1 MNTKE
6 ICKKLSVTTKML
18 RVYEE
23 GGLIHPQ
30 RGENNY
36 RDYSDDDVLKIQ
48 LIVMLRN
55 LGFSVKDIDK
65 IFREKEDHLDSVL
78 YAFYFQLQAIEL
90 QRKQLEENR
99 RNITEAINQ
108 MLAGD
113 SPVDQ
118 VLLQS
123 ERPSIYDE
131 VRSRSNF
138 DDMAEDYVERFLK
151 EDTEYHAGIGEA
163 RRFLDG
169 MDRGTKILDAGGGTC
184 YLWKELPDFTDV
196 TILDNSLPMLMYA
209 RQNFPAGKR
218 VLKDVLDPVSEEERH
233 SYDVVIS
240 TFLFHHMPYDQQRIA
255 LQNLIDVKKHY
266 GILYIVERFC
276 VDEEEIERSRGRSI
290 DYKPLIQEF
299 LDMVEEIGCQAEVVR
314 VGQLVRCLRIT
325 EKRV

>member
-1 MNTKE
+1 MNTKD
-6 ICKKLSVTTKML
+6 ICKQLSVTPKML
-18 RVYEE
+18 RIYEE
-23 GGLIHPQ
+23 GGLIHPH

-36 RDYSDDDVLKIQ
+36 RYYSEEDVLRIQ
-48 LIVMLRN
+48 MIVMLRK
-55 LGFSVKDIDK
+55 LGFSVKDIGT
-65 IFREKEDHLDSVL
+65 IFREKSDQLDSVL
-78 YAFYFQLQAIEL
+78 YAFYVQLQAIEL
-90 QRKQLEENR
+90 QRKQLEESR
-99 RNITEAINQ
+99 KNITAAINQ
-108 MLAGD
+108 MLTGD
-113 SPVDQ
+113 GRVDR

-123 ERPSIYDE
+123 DRPSIYEE
-131 VRSRSNF
+131 VRSQSNF

-151 EDTEYHAGIGEA
+151 EDTEYHAGIAEA
-163 RRFLDG
+163 RRFLENL
-169 MDRGTKILDAGGGTC
+169 DRDAKILDAGGGTC
-184 YLWKELPDFTDV
+184 YLWKERSDFTNV

-255 LQNLIDVKKHY
+255 LQNLIDVKKHH

-290 DYKPLIQEF
+290 DYKPLIQAF
-299 LDMVEEIGCQAEVVR
+299 LDMVEEMGCQAEIVR